1 MLFVCVAVF
10 MEINRH
16 ITSEATYVCN
26 GAVFLQSF
34 LILASSGSQE
44 GEQKVV
50 AHGVQ
55 CSPYTVTSVL

>member
-1 MLFVCVAVF
+1 MK
-10 MEINRH
+10 INRS

-34 LILASSGSQE
+34 LILASSGSHE

-50 AHGVQ
+50 AHGVP
-55 CSPYTVTSVL
+55 CTPYTVTSVL